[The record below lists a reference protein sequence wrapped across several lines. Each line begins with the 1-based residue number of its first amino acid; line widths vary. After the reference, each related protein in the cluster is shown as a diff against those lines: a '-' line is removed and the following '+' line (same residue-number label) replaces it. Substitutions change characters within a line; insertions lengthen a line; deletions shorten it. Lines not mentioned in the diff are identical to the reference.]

1 MAEQGPP
8 PDRMGNY
15 ATLEG
20 ANLLARLL
28 GLIIVGMALAVSSKA
43 ANIADDNEVWVFLST
58 LVTPMALGFLI
69 LVGAESMSRLSR
81 R

>member
-15 ATLEG
+15 VTLEG
-20 ANLLARLL
+20 ATWLARLL